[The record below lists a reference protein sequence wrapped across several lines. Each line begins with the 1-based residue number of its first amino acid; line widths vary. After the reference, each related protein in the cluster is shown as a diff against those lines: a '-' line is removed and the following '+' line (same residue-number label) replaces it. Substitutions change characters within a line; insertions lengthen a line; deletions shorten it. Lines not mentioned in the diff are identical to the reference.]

1 MRIVVTDGY
10 SKFRPYANQGRMRSF
25 AKSCDTNRTKDSQQT
40 DNLQIFILLKIKLL
54 YFNKEINDF
63 LGIKQCKISGCR
75 QNSTMS
81 ATTLGVLYSNMLSAW
96 RKKGIKS

>member
-1 MRIVVTDGY
+1 MVTDGY
-10 SKFRPYANQGRMRSF
+10 SKFRPKANQGRMRSF
-25 AKSCDTNRTKDSQQT
+25 AKSCDSKRAKLNQQT
-40 DNLQIFILLKIKLL
+40 DYLQIYILIKNKLL
-54 YFNKEINDF
+54 YFNKEINEF

-81 ATTLGVLYSNMLSAW
+81 ATTLEVLYSNMLSAW